1 LRVACVNRASLSDCR
16 SRDHLSVVDNVR
28 SATYAPAV
36 SQPDGPAAPGPI
48 ALASD
53 HGGFELKEA
62 LEAYLKRRGYAV
74 LDVGTH
80 DKTACD
86 YPVFAQKAAE
96 AVASGQAW
104 RGVIVDGAGI
114 GSCMAANKI
123 PGVRAGMAFDT
134 RTAHNAREHND
145 ANVLTLGAGY
155 LDETQARAIVDV
167 FLSVDCTVDRHRR
180 RVALID
186 ALDRPRMSPPRSP
199 SMSTSPPDQSQ
210 LVAAITKVL
219 TENPALIPA
228 GAPGAVAMTCNTS
241 AGGACPTCTPCTTC
255 SPCTGNCSIQD
266 PKAVRQVLGGRTE
279 CRVSARLG
287 AQDVPQDL
295 AALIDHT
302 LLKADATYDE
312 IDELCAEAAQCGF
325 ASVCVNPMHV
335 ARAAGH
341 LAGSR
346 AKVCTVIGFPLG
358 ATPKENKVLEAR
370 RAVRDGA
377 RELDMVIAVGALKS
391 GDYDHVYE
399 DIRAV
404 VEVGR
409 DSRCTV
415 KVIIE
420 TALLT
425 DEEKVMA
432 CMLAKKARAHFV
444 KTSTGFSKSGAT
456 AADVAL
462 MARAVDYQLEVK
474 ASGGVR
480 SSEDAHK
487 MIQAGATRIGASVGV
502 KIAGC
507 NVSTGRTAAAY

>member
-1 LRVACVNRASLSDCR
+1 
-16 SRDHLSVVDNVR
+16 
-28 SATYAPAV
+28 V
-36 SQPDGPAAPGPI
+36 SYREGQAAPGPV

-62 LEAYLKRRGYAV
+62 LEAYLRRQGFSV

-80 DKTACD
+80 SKESCD

-96 AVASGQAW
+96 AVASGAAW

-114 GSCMAANKI
+114 GSCMTANKI
-123 PGVRAGMAFDT
+123 PGVRAGMAFDVK
-134 RTAHNAREHND
+134 TANNAREHND

-186 ALDRPRMSPPRSP
+186 ALDRPRTPAPRSS
-199 SMSTSPPDQSQ
+199 SMSTSTPDHNQ
-210 LVAAITKVL
+210 LVTAITKVL
-219 TENPALIPA
+219 TENPGLIAA
-228 GAPGAVAMTCNTS
+228 GAPGPVTATCNTS
-241 AGGACPTCTPCTTC
+241 SGGGCSCAPCTTC
-255 SPCTGNCSIQD
+255 APCSGNCSIQD
-266 PKAVRQVLGGRTE
+266 PKAVRQILGGRTE

-287 AQDVPQDL
+287 ASDVPQDL
-295 AALIDHT
+295 AAMIDHT
-302 LLKADATYDE
+302 LLKADATYDD
-312 IDELCAEAAQCGF
+312 IDALCHEAAQCGF

-335 ARAAGH
+335 ARAAKI
-341 LAGSR
+341 LAGSS

-377 RELDMVIAVGALKS
+377 TELDMVIAIGALKS
-391 GDYDHVYE
+391 GDYDRVYE

-409 DSRCTV
+409 ESRCIV

-425 DEEKVMA
+425 DEEKVVA
-432 CMLAKKARAHFV
+432 CMLSKKARAHFV

-456 AADVAL
+456 AEDVAL
-462 MARAVDYQLEVK
+462 MARAVDYKLEVK

-480 SSEDAHK
+480 SPEDAHK
-487 MIQAGATRIGASVGV
+487 MIHAGATRIGASVGV

-507 NVSTGRTAAAY
+507 NVATGRTAVAY